1 MKFFDNASDKDKK
14 PPAVIRRQTMSAT
27 QIRRKKVNRRSFN
40 GPFPNSVTKR
50 YEKNAKEVSNT
61 YDAMCP
67 NFIFLQ
73 FYHSSWFG
81 EDDIPLTL
89 PEQEVCLYH

>member
-1 MKFFDNASDKDKK
+1 MGDKDKDKK
-14 PPAVIRRQTMSAT
+14 QHPALRRQHMSEAR
-27 QIRRKKVNRRSFN
+27 IDRKKVNRRSFQ
-40 GPFPNSVTKR
+40 GPFPDSVTKGHER
-50 YEKNAKEVSNT
+50 KAEDVSNT

-81 EDDIPLTL
+81 EDDIPLAL
-89 PEQEVCLYH
+89 PEQEVFCTIHFY